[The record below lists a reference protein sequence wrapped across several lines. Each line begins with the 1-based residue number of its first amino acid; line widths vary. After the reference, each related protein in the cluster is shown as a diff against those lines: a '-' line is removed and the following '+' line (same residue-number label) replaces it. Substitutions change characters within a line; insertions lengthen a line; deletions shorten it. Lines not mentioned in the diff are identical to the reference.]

1 MKKVGARLLVLTIGF
16 AVALLLCE
24 LVVRVVRP
32 QVLYVT
38 RDELPP
44 SVRLPSASYTSVS
57 PEWRTRVEIN
67 SLGFHDHEH
76 DLERSGEAL
85 RVLVAGDSFSEA
97 AQLPVEQVWWSLAG
111 DRIGEELGRPVEVI
125 NCGMAGIGTA
135 TEWATY
141 RTLGRRYEADVV
153 LLPVYLENDIIDNS
167 HELQGEPEHGLFYEL
182 ADGELREM
190 PLPPT
195 SGRGESLV
203 WRASHLLRFVGRL
216 MYVRAEAAQRV
227 AAGGGYPRDLQ
238 IYLADPPEAWERA
251 WTLTEALVRAMVDDV
266 TADGATL
273 VASVIPGKL
282 QVHGEH
288 WDALLEAYPV
298 MAETSW
304 DTLGPARRMKAILEG
319 AHVPH
324 LDLTPALQAA
334 AASGPL
340 YFEADIHWTAEGN
353 RVAAEATAD
362 LIAEVVGAEEAN
374 AAEVS
379 TRSFDEENSA
389 EPTPAETE

>member
-1 MKKVGARLLVLTIGF
+1 MKRVGARLLVLTIGF
-16 AVALLLCE
+16 VVALLLCE

-67 SLGFHDHEH
+67 ALGFHDREH
-76 DLERSGEAL
+76 TFERGEQGL

-97 AQLPVEQVWWSLAG
+97 AQLPIDEVWWSLAG
-111 DRIGEELGRPVEVI
+111 EHIGRELGRPVEVI
-125 NCGMAGIGTA
+125 NCGMAGVGTA
-135 TEWATY
+135 VEWATY
-141 RTLGRRYEADVV
+141 RKLGRRYGADVV
-153 LLPVYLENDIIDNS
+153 LLPIYLENDIIDNS
-167 HELQGEPEHGLFYEL
+167 HELQLEPEHGLFFEL
-182 ADGELREM
+182 ADGELREI

-251 WTLTEALVRAMVDDV
+251 WTLTEALVEAMSRDV

-273 VASVIPGKL
+273 VATVIPGKL

-304 DTLGPARRMKAILEG
+304 DTTGPARRMTSILEG
-319 AHVPH
+319 ARVPH
-324 LDLTPALQAA
+324 LDLLPALQAA

-362 LIAEVVGAEEAN
+362 LIAEVVSADKADSAGVATGSFVEETPAVP
-374 AAEVS
+374 APAEV
-379 TRSFDEENSA
+379 E
-389 EPTPAETE
+389 